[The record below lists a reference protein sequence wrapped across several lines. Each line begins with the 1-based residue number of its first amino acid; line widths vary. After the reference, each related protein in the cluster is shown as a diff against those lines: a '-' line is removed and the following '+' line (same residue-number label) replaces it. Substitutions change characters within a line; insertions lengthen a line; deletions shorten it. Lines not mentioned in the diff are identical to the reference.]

1 MPVRV
6 RLSFLLFFLIE
17 VSFGQAVTQA
27 RRRLQEA
34 EENTFQLVM
43 KLGEIQKDFFW
54 NQNPSLQASDLNQF
68 SQLCKKQLQPSRQE
82 PDQSYFLLVQQM
94 IIHAALLQEFRSGWQ
109 PDSALVWRTKALA
122 SGESLLTVA
131 AALDHSVSVYC
142 LMNKLNKP
150 EDKSSIPSFLREE
163 WSRLEYLLEI
173 QKILFPVVEAE
184 RKCLNNFLPDSVSS
198 AEKRRLDFTG
208 LVSVKTQTMKNYP
221 PLKGDRFVKSA
232 ALNSLYQFAMEA
244 KNDLPHLEKFLE
256 AEEEFILIHEKSKS
270 AEKLSTEETEG
281 YRKAVKKYNADIRA
295 ANELVK
301 ELQKKRDTHLRAFFA
316 AQQAFLEDNLRVF
329 QE

>member
-1 MPVRV
+1 MQLRV
-6 RLSFLLFFLIE
+6 LFLIFLQIKMAG
-17 VSFGQAVTQA
+17 VYAQSVADA
-27 RRRLQEA
+27 RKRLKKLDEQITRRITHLQDIH
-34 EENTFQLVM
+34 N
-43 KLGEIQKDFFW
+43 DFFA
-54 NQNPSLQASDLNQF
+54 NEFPSRSQSYLNHSENELSIIRMEPELSLQ
-68 SQLCKKQLQPSRQE
+68 KQMEELA
-82 PDQSYFLLVQQM
+82 
-94 IIHAALLQEFRSGWQ
+94 IHEQKLFNIAIDWRS
-109 PDSALVWRTKALA
+109 DSAIFYRKIAIE
-122 SGESLLTVA
+122 SGKDVLKA
-131 AALDHSVSVYC
+131 AAWLEHSVSVFC
-142 LMNKLNKP
+142 ILNKLNKP
-150 EDKSSIPSFLREE
+150 EDKIRAPAFLREE
-163 WSRLEYLLEI
+163 WKRLEYLLEI
-173 QKILFPVVEAE
+173 QKILFPVIEAE

-208 LVSVKTQTMKNYP
+208 LVSIKTQTMKNFP
-221 PLKGDRFVKSA
+221 PLKGDRFVKPA

-256 AEEEFILIHEKSKS
+256 AEKKFILIHQKSKS
-270 AEKLSTEETEG
+270 AEKLSTEENES